1 MKKQLYHTYTQD
13 NKDAEIYLT
22 PLGFEVDLYKDD
34 ILLETR
40 KVYEH
45 SESYAESVADNWV
58 QGILKITEKEGS
70 FYGYNE
76 KSRNYEHGL
85 DD

>member
-1 MKKQLYHTYTQD
+1 MSQVISEYMNDDRKAVIRKASEGY
-13 NKDAEIYLT
+13 
-22 PLGFEVDLYKDD
+22 EVDLYKNK

-40 KVYEH
+40 KVHNH
-45 SESYAESVADNWV
+45 SNAYAEDVADNYV
-58 QGILKITEKEGS
+58 LGVFDAVEKDGS